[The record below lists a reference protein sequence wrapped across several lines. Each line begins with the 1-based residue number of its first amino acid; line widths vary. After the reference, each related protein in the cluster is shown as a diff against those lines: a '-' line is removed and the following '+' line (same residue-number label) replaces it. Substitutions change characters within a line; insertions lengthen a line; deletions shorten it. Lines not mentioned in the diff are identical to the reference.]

1 MEELLLFL
9 NGYGWQLALIAL
21 SGIVL
26 LGVLKYLNVF
36 SGFEKEKRKPLYFLI
51 SIGYSLLAT
60 VIYLAIIDQ
69 FEVEYMTTVAAA
81 IYTLNQTFYAI
92 YETTTLRELV
102 IKIATWL
109 TTKVS
114 EKHNKNVSGQ

>member
-9 NGYGWQLALIAL
+9 NNYGWQLALIAVL
-21 SGIVL
+21 GIVL

-51 SIGYSLLAT
+51 SVGFSLLAA
-60 VIYLAIIDQ
+60 VIYLAVIDE
-69 FEVEYMTTVAAA
+69 FEVEYVAGVATA

-92 YETTTLRELV
+92 YETTTLRDLAV
-102 IKIATWL
+102 KFAIWFTN
-109 TTKVS
+109 KVS
-114 EKHNKNVSGQ
+114 EKHNKVSGQ